1 MTNKDFLEM
10 ARTKVWEYERSR
22 GNNISLS
29 DIYIVWSC
37 KTLQNSKALLSG
49 NNKEKRTLYYEFTL
63 NGDKDEFY
71 MDVYNKTENI
81 CFDSIGNKK
90 TEFIK

>member
-10 ARTKVWEYERSR
+10 AKTKVWEYEHSR

-37 KTLQNSKALLSG
+37 KTLQNSKALISG
-49 NNKEKRTLYYEFTL
+49 KQTLYYEFTL
-63 NGDKDEFY
+63 NGDKNEFY
-71 MDVYNKTENI
+71 MDVYSKTENI
-81 CFDSIGNKK
+81 CFDSMGNKN
-90 TEFIK
+90 TLLIR